1 MTAYN
6 LNYKTKVKND
16 VPRRLWCG
24 RIRSFPHINILI
36 NIRELGKR
44 VSKDEVSG
52 YTGFFFFFERRKIFT
67 GDVIRWKKSVIRH
80 TFINNIYLCAL
91 PPQAG
96 SFLYTCT
103 VHS

>member
-6 LNYKTKVKND
+6 LNYKTKVKTD

-36 NIRELGKR
+36 NIRELEKR

-52 YTGFFFFFERRKIFT
+52 YTVFSFFFFEGRKIFT
-67 GDVIRWKKSVIRH
+67 GDVIRWKKSVIWQ
-80 TFINNIYLCAL
+80 TFINNIYLCAI

-96 SFLYTCT
+96 SLLHT
-103 VHS
+103 